1 VVYTNAYPTYANY
14 AKMLEDTRKN
24 MTKNM
29 QNHSNI
35 LNAHM
40 DKHEGKTTDC
50 NQPGAGQ
57 QLWFGM
63 RLTFM
68 KSDLLCFC

>member
-1 VVYTNAYPTYANY
+1 
-14 AKMLEDTRKN
+14 